1 MKTYDIVIVGS
12 GTAGQTAAYYLNEK
26 GLKIAVVEQSDR
38 PGGTCALAGCQAK
51 KWLYEAAETIARTR
65 HLEGKGIAAAAEGN
79 WEQVI
84 AQKRQFTTPIPEGT
98 IRGLKKSG
106 IEFLPGSASFLND
119 DTLSVNGEN
128 IEGQYVILATGARP
142 MPLPIEGMSHVVT
155 SEEFLELDVLPE
167 DIIFIGGGFISF
179 EFAHF
184 AARLGTARQRSLI
197 LEVGK
202 RPMGSFDPEMADL
215 LVDASKAEGV
225 DVQCNVQIEKIET
238 HDNRFFIQTGDG
250 FETDLVVHGA
260 GRIPDLENLCLEK
273 TGVQFSARG
282 ISVDGFMRT
291 TSPRIFAVGDCAAT
305 IQLARVADQEAIVAA
320 ETILADM
327 VHMDRGQKVRMDY
340 HAVPAVLFTYPQLA
354 MIGQT
359 EADLKQTG
367 QTYLRSFAK
376 NLRWPT
382 YRRVG
387 LKQAAYKLLTDAD
400 NRILGAHILSDNAS
414 GMINTIRQAML
425 NQTPADVLY
434 RQSIVS
440 PYPTRESDLSYMLKP
455 FTDGSCERFNQ

>member
-26 GLKIAVVEQSDR
+26 GLKVAVVEQSNR

-65 HLEGKGIAAAAEGN
+65 HLEGKGITAAAEGN
-79 WEQVI
+79 WKQVI
-84 AQKRQFTTPIPEGT
+84 AQKRQFTAPIPEGT
-98 IRGLKKSG
+98 IRGLEKSG
-106 IEFLPGSASFLND
+106 IEFLPGTASFLSD
-119 DTLSVNGEN
+119 DTLSVNGEK

-142 MPLPIEGMSHVVT
+142 MPLPIDGISHVVT
-155 SEEFLELDVLPE
+155 SEEFLELDALPQ

-184 AARLGTARQRSLI
+184 AARLGTVHQRSLI

-202 RPMGSFDPEMADL
+202 RPLGPFDPEMADL
-215 LVDASKAEGV
+215 LVDASVAEGV
-225 DVQCNVQIEKIET
+225 DVQCNVQIEKIEK
-238 HDNRFFIQTGDG
+238 HENRFFIQTAQGDG
-250 FETDLVVHGA
+250 FKTDLVVHGA
-260 GRIPDLENLCLEK
+260 GRIPDLENLRLEK

-305 IQLARVADQEAIVAA
+305 IQLARVADQEALVAA

-327 VHMDRGQKVRMDY
+327 VHMDQGQKVRMDY
-340 HAVPAVLFTYPQLA
+340 HAVPAILFTYPQLA

-367 QTYLRSFAK
+367 
-376 NLRWPT
+376 
-382 YRRVG
+382 RRI
-387 LKQAAYKLLTDAD
+387 T
-400 NRILGAHILSDNAS
+400 GALPKISNGPHT
-414 GMINTIRQAML
+414 G
-425 NQTPADVLY
+425 VW
-434 RQSIVS
+434 V
-440 PYPTRESDLSYMLKP
+440 
-455 FTDGSCERFNQ
+455 

>member
-1 MKTYDIVIVGS
+1 MKTYDIVIVGC

-26 GLKIAVVEQSDR
+26 GLKVAMVEQSDR
-38 PGGTCALAGCQAK
+38 PGGVCALAGCQAK
-51 KWLYEAAETIARTR
+51 KWLYEAAETIARSR
-65 HLEGKGIAAAAEGN
+65 HLKGKGITAAAEGN
-79 WEQVI
+79 WKQVI
-84 AQKRQFTTPIPEGT
+84 DQKRQFTNPIPEST
-98 IRGLKKSG
+98 IRGLEKSG
-106 IEFLPGSASFLND
+106 IEYLKGSASFVND

-128 IEGQYVILATGARP
+128 ISKKYVILATGARP
-142 MPLPIEGMSHVVT
+142 MPLPIEGMSHIVT
-155 SEEFLELDVLPE
+155 SDEFLELDALPQ
-167 DIIFIGGGFISF
+167 DIVFIGGGFISF

-184 AARLGTARQRSLI
+184 AARLGAAHQRSLI
-197 LEVGK
+197 IEVGK
-202 RPMGSFDPEMADL
+202 RPLGPFDPEMADL
-215 LVDASKAEGV
+215 LVEASKAEGV
-225 DVQCNVQIEKIET
+225 DIKCNVQIEKIEKQ
-238 HDNRFFIQTGDG
+238 DNRFFIQTAQGNG

-260 GRIPDLENLCLEK
+260 GRIPDLESLCLDK
-273 TGVQFSARG
+273 TGVRYSARG

-291 TSPRIFAVGDCAAT
+291 TSPRIFAIGDCAAT
-305 IQLARVADQEAIVAA
+305 IQLARVADQEGLVAA

-327 VHMDRGQKVRMDY
+327 ERGQKVRMDY
-340 HAVPAVLFTYPQLA
+340 QAVPSVLFTYPQLA

-359 EADLKQTG
+359 EAALKQTG
-367 QTYLRSFAK
+367 QTYHRSFAK

-387 LKQAAYKLLTDAD
+387 LKHAAYKLLTDAD

-425 NQTPADVLY
+425 NQTPADLLY

-455 FTDGSCERFNQ
+455 FTDGSCERFN